1 MTGILDIGPNLP
13 QKSYIQKRCK
23 MVKGKTPQQ
32 AIQLMYVDTK
42 GNTVR
47 YKPSDLNYDLNMKFL
62 VRVDTSNSVNEEGDL
77 YDFACI
83 ADVQEYFHKEALTC
97 PEDDLFQSQNEDI
110 QEMAMWA
117 TNEHLSLIHI

>member
-32 AIQLMYVDTK
+32 AIQLMYVDAK

-47 YKPSDLNYDLNMKFL
+47 YKPSDLTYDLNMKFL
-62 VRVDTSNSVNEEGDL
+62 VRTDSSNSVNEEGYQ

-83 ADVQEYFHKEALTC
+83 ADVQEYFHKEALTN
-97 PEDDLFQSQNEDI
+97 PDDDLFKSLNEDI

-117 TNEHLSLIHI
+117 TSEHQCL